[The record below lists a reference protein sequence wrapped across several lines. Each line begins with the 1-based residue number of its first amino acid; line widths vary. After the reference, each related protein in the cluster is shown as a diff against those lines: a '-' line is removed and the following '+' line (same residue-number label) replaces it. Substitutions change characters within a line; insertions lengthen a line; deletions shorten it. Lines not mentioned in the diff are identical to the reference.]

1 MKVSFRHRVG
11 INNFS
16 SYKSFNLTLLRGATG
31 TPIAR
36 TSRTKKGVGSGA
48 REGACSLARCGLM
61 SRRQTKKC
69 MHLSR
74 VLICSQNGIGCVVD
88 KFLCDG
94 DKDCDDG
101 SDEMICSGEK

>member
-1 MKVSFRHRVG
+1 
-11 INNFS
+11 
-16 SYKSFNLTLLRGATG
+16 
-31 TPIAR
+31 
-36 TSRTKKGVGSGA
+36 
-48 REGACSLARCGLM
+48 M